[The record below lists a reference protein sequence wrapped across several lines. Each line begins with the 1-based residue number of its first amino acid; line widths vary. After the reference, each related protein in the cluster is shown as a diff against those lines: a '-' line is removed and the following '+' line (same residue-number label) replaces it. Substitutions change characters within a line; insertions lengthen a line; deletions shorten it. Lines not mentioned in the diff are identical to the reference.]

1 MYDEMRFLF
10 SVDPYVKNSNNDS
23 RSNKVVDTNNPAQ
36 SIHYK
41 KELDP
46 DDKNFYINKYVI
58 NKGDVNNYIK
68 SDVNK
73 AYQANSKNPYLD
85 LLEFTNS
92 PDTAKGLKIKSSDL
106 AYLRDI
112 GVFPINRLMI
122 LRRYPEGV
130 IVETDLNDIN
140 VEPISTVIGWVKRD
154 SNMLEYSFNEKWTKM
169 DSSGR
174 LDKLL
179 QQIINDEFGIDIANI
194 IPIPGWGIGFMF
206 GILKKMG
213 LTDYD
218 RTNLPIGDPNIL
230 TEAITRPHESFG
242 LESGFDFELETAY
255 EQKYIAG
262 IDPTV
267 SSMSVLENLLIM
279 GTSDTRIIGKKNSDF
294 IKLLRAANENP
305 TNGAG
310 WAKLA
315 GLVVTSFVEALGE
328 TIKKDA
334 KDIVTFMKGMGIKQ
348 KGTEE
353 EAEANESNKDDL
365 SWRERRKLRKE
376 EKSQPVKTGESENK
390 EEVDVSEGI
399 ILAIGD
405 KFTEL
410 LKTPL
415 ITTIL
420 ASTLAKYKWPLRGS
434 ISMFTGDPNTPW
446 HLTIGNPYAPLLSMN
461 NVYVKSVNVTESSE
475 MGYNDI
481 PKFRTVKI
489 SMEQG
494 RNMGK
499 NEIYKLFGIKYKRH
513 YNKTDSFKAQ

>member
-10 SVDPYVKNSNNDS
+10 SVDPNIKNSNNDS
-23 RSNKVVDTNNPAQ
+23 RNNKVVDTKNPAQ
-36 SIHYK
+36 SINYR
-41 KELDP
+41 KELNEE
-46 DDKNFYINKYVI
+46 DKNFYINKYVI
-58 NKGDVNNYIK
+58 NKGDVKNYIK

-73 AYQANSKNPYLD
+73 AYQANNKNPYLD

-92 PDTAKGLKIKSSDL
+92 PDTAKGLKLKSSDF

-130 IVETDLNDIN
+130 LVPVDLNDCK

-154 SNMLEYSFNEKWTKM
+154 TNMLEYSFNEKWTKM

-174 LDKLL
+174 LDKML

-194 IPIPGWGIGFMF
+194 IPIPGWGLGFLF
-206 GILKKMG
+206 GILNKMG
-213 LTDYD
+213 LTNYN

-230 TEAITRPHESFG
+230 MEAITRPHETFG
-242 LESGFDFELETAY
+242 LESGFDFDLETTY

-267 SSMSVLENLLIM
+267 SSMSVLENLLTM
-279 GTSDTRIIGKKNSDF
+279 GTSDTKVIGKKGSTF
-294 IKLLRAANENP
+294 EKLLKQANENP
-305 TNGAG
+305 TNGSG
-310 WAKLA
+310 WAALA
-315 GLVVTSFVEALGE
+315 GYVVKSFVSALGE
-328 TIKKDA
+328 TIAKDA

-353 EAEANESNKDDL
+353 EAQSNETEKEKKPKVETNATD
-365 SWRERRKLRKE
+365 E
-376 EKSQPVKTGESENK
+376 EKQGLLDNAA
-390 EEVDVSEGI
+390 EGV
-399 ILAIGD
+399 ILEIGN

-410 LKTPL
+410 LKSDL

-461 NVYVKSVNVTESSE
+461 NVHVKSIVVTESSE

-481 PKFRTVKI
+481 PKFKTVKI
-489 SMEQG
+489 GMSQG

-499 NEIYKLFGIKYKRH
+499 NEIYKLFGVRYKRR
-513 YNKTDSFKAQ
+513 YNKTDSFKSQ